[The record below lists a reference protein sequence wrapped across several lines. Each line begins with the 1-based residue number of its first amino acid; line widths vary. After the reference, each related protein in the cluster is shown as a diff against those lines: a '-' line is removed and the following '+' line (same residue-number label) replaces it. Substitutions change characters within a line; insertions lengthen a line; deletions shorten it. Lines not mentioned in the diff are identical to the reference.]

1 MIKIPHT
8 KLFED
13 FYRTEF
19 EKQVQQDLLK
29 DPKLRELSK
38 SNWHWTSRKP
48 GFFSTKDRKGKDE
61 SYSRRNPNRDPGATR
76 IS

>member
-8 KLFED
+8 KFFED
-13 FYRTEF
+13 FYRKEF
-19 EKQVQQDLLK
+19 KKQVQQDLLK

-48 GFFSTKDRKGKDE
+48 GFFSQKDRKGKNE
-61 SYSRRNPNRDPGATR
+61 FNTRRNPNRDPSVA
-76 IS
+76 